1 MKNAVNQPHWLFQG
15 AVILTIAG
23 LLSKVLS
30 AVYRVPFQNI
40 VGDTGFYIYQQV
52 YPFLGIA
59 IMLGT
64 TGFPVMVS
72 KLLSEH
78 GEENRRIITRV
89 SLVYITLLSLVL
101 FFCLYIGAGR
111 IASLMAD
118 SQLILLIQMSAFV
131 FLFLPLTVMLR
142 GVFQSDGMML
152 PTAISQLVEQLI
164 RVGVLLV
171 LSFYF
176 VRRGYSL
183 YETGAGAVFSSIAG
197 SAASLILLLF
207 LADIPKTACCKY
219 DKQTGDT
226 SEKGCFEEFG
236 AVYIHDLCQ
245 RIAHFMDANG

>member
-78 GEENRRIITRV
+78 GAENRRIITKV
-89 SLVYITLLSLVL
+89 SLVYITLLSLGLISL
-101 FFCLYIGAGR
+101 FIYRSRHNCESHGR
-111 IASLMAD
+111 QSINASHPD
-118 SQLILLIQMSAFV
+118 EFV
-131 FLFLPLTVMLR
+131 CV
-142 GVFQSDGMML
+142 
-152 PTAISQLVEQLI
+152 
-164 RVGVLLV
+164 
-171 LSFYF
+171 
-176 VRRGYSL
+176 
-183 YETGAGAVFSSIAG
+183 SI
-197 SAASLILLLF
+197 SAAYRD
-207 LADIPKTACCKY
+207 A
-219 DKQTGDT
+219 
-226 SEKGCFEEFG
+226 EGCFSE
-236 AVYIHDLCQ
+236 
-245 RIAHFMDANG
+245 

>member
-72 KLLSEH
+72 KLLSEY

-101 FFCLYIGAGR
+101 FLCLYIGAGT
-111 IASLMAD
+111 IAGLMAD

-142 GVFQSDGMML
+142 GVFQSDGLML
-152 PTAISQLVEQLI
+152 PTAVSQLVEQLI

-176 VRRGYSL
+176 VRHGYSL

-207 LADIPKTACCKY
+207 LWLTY
-219 DKQTGDT
+219 RKQAAESMSGKQATLR
-226 SEKGCFEEFG
+226 KKM
-236 AVYIHDLCQ
+236 L
-245 RIAHFMDANG
+245 

>member
-78 GEENRRIITRV
+78 GEENRQIITRV

-101 FFCLYIGAGR
+101 FLCLYIGAGTM
-111 IASLMAD
+111 ASLMAD

-142 GVFQSDGMML
+142 GVFQSDGLML
-152 PTAISQLVEQLI
+152 PTAVSQLIEQLI

-176 VRRGYSL
+176 VRHGYSL

-207 LADIPKTACCKY
+207 LWLTY
-219 DKQTGDT
+219 RKQSAASVSGKQATLR
-226 SEKGCFEEFG
+226 KKIF
-236 AVYIHDLCQ
+236 
-245 RIAHFMDANG
+245 